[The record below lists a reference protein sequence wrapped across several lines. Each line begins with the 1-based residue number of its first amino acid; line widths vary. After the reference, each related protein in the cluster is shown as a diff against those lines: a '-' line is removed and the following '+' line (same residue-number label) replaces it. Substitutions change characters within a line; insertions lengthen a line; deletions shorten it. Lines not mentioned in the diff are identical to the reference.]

1 MKTNLTSVDFEQTPV
16 NQSKLI
22 DNFEKMKK
30 MSGRGLVLGH
40 EWFPGKS
47 SYELVTHC

>member
-30 MSGRGLVLGH
+30 MSGIEDQFLAMNGFLGR
-40 EWFPGKS
+40 
-47 SYELVTHC
+47 VAMN